1 MATIHEIPAESRKDQ
16 GKGASRR
23 LRHAGK
29 VPAIV
34 YGSSE
39 APASIQLE
47 HNTALL
53 ASQNEWFYS
62 AILDLKLDGKA
73 QKVLL
78 RDMQR
83 HPFKMQLLHLDFQRI
98 DENKAIRIRV
108 PLHFLNQETSP
119 AGKMAGI
126 LISHALTDIEISCLP
141 KDLPEFISVDLAEL
155 KVGDIVHI
163 SDLKLPAG
171 VELPELRLGKEHDTA
186 VVTAQEMRQEVEAVP
201 VVAEGVAA
209 AAAAGAT
216 GAAPAGA
223 APAKGAAP
231 AAKGAA
237 PAAKKDDK
245 K

>member
-1 MATIHEIPAESRKDQ
+1 MATIHEIPAESRKDE

-23 LRHAGK
+23 LRTAGK

-47 HNTALL
+47 HNTVWL

-62 AILDLKLDGKA
+62 SILDLKLDGKA

-83 HPFKMQLLHLDFQRI
+83 HPFRAQLLHLDFQRV

-119 AGKMAGI
+119 AGKMAGV
-126 LISHALTDIEISCLP
+126 LISHAIIDIEIACLP
-141 KDLPEFISVDLAEL
+141 KDLPESVSVDLSEL
-155 KVGDIVHI
+155 KLGDIVHL
-163 SDLKLPAG
+163 SDIKLPAG
-171 VELPELRLGKEHDTA
+171 VEIPELRLGKEHDAA
-186 VVTAQEMRQEVEAVP
+186 VVTAQELRQEVEVAP
-201 VVAEGVAA
+201 VVADAGATGA
-209 AAAAGAT
+209 TGATAAAAGA
-216 GAAPAGA
+216 
-223 APAKGAAP
+223 P
-231 AAKGAA
+231 AAAAGA
-237 PAAKKDDK
+237 PAAKKEEK

>member
-34 YGSSE
+34 YGSNE

-83 HPFKMQLLHLDFQRI
+83 HPFKMQLLHLDFQRV

-108 PLHFLNQETSP
+108 PLHFLNQEKSP
-119 AGKMAGI
+119 AGKMSGI

-141 KDLPEFISVDLAEL
+141 KDLPEFVEVDLIEL
-155 KVGDIVHI
+155 KLGDIVHL
-163 SDLKLPAG
+163 SDLTLPAG
-171 VELPELRLGKEHDTA
+171 VEIPELRLGKEHDTA
-186 VVTAQEMRQEVEAVP
+186 VVSAQEIRAEVEVAP
-201 VVAEGVAA
+201 VVEAEAA
-209 AAAAGAT
+209 GATGAT
-216 GAAPAGA
+216 GAAPAAGA
-223 APAKGAAP
+223 
-231 AAKGAA
+231 AA
-237 PAAKKDDK
+237 PAAKKDEK

>member
-29 VPAIV
+29 VPAVV
-34 YGSSE
+34 YGSNE

-78 RDMQR
+78 RDLQR
-83 HPFKMQLLHLDFQRI
+83 HPFKMQLLHLDFQRV

-108 PLHFLNQETSP
+108 PLHFLNQEKSP

-141 KDLPEFISVDLAEL
+141 KDLPEFISVDLGAL
-155 KVGDIVHI
+155 NVGDIVHI

-171 VELPELRLGKEHDTA
+171 VEIPELRLGKEHDTA
-186 VVTAQEMRQEVEAVP
+186 VVTAQEIRQEVEAAP
-201 VVAEGVAA
+201 VVEE
-209 AAAAGAT
+209 AAAGAT
-216 GAAPAGA
+216 GAT
-223 APAKGAAP
+223 GAAP
-231 AAKGAA
+231 AAAGAAA
-237 PAAKKDDK
+237 PAAKKDEK